1 MSQNQTPQRKWRTI
15 SVPAEVFDLLKRIES
30 RSNEDKAHWK
40 IILKA
45 LSFYE
50 DFRSK
55 PKLANDFS
63 IIEKISW
70 YITKLSLAYGT
81 FAVNPSEESA
91 NQLKERL
98 QEIEVRTGVQVGAL
112 LKLIDQYIRIKD
124 ENERKKA
131 RMELNQAF
139 KLIIKEMIIKSL
151 EAEQNDSTQSD

>member
-1 MSQNQTPQRKWRTI
+1 MSQNQSNQKKWRSI
-15 SVPAEVFDLLKRIES
+15 SVPSEVFELLKRIES

-50 DFRSK
+50 EFREK
-55 PKLANDFS
+55 PKMVNDFS
-63 IIEKISW
+63 PIEKVSW
-70 YITKLSLAYGT
+70 YIVKLSLAYGT
-81 FAVNPSEESA
+81 FAVNPSEETA

-98 QEIEVRTGVQVGAL
+98 QEIEVRLQVPVGAL
-112 LKLIDQYIRIKD
+112 IKLVDQYIRIRD

-139 KLIIKEMIIKSL
+139 KFLIKELVMKAL
-151 EAEQNDSTQSD
+151 GGEENDRA